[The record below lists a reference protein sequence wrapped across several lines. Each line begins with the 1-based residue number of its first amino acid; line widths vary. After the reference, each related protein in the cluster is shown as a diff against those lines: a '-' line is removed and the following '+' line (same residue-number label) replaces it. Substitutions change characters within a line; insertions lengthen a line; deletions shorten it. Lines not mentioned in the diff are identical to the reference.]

1 MESRYESIQRAIR
14 AASLTDASGS
24 GSGSS
29 SSSSSGADPALR
41 AEQRRVAAEIARA
54 GAVLSPQGAAQDL
67 SSRLSRS
74 VAELSKLLE
83 LVPSGGGGGGG
94 GGAPDSR

>member
-14 AASLTDASGS
+14 AASLTDASA
-24 GSGSS
+24 SS
-29 SSSSSGADPALR
+29 VSASDADLAAR

-67 SSRLSRS
+67 NSRLSRS

-83 LVPSGGGGGGG
+83 LVPGGGGGG

>member
-24 GSGSS
+24 VG
-29 SSSSSGADPALR
+29 SSGADPALR